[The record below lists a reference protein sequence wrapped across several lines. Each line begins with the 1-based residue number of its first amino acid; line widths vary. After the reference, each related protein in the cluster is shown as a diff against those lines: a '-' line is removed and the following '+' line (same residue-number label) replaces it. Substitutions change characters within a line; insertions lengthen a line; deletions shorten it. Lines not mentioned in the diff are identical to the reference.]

1 MNCQIAITAT
11 AMTPLFG
18 SASRITDIEFCA
30 WLGQAAPG
38 DRLEYHRGLLVVDT
52 ADSIKSPLCAVDR
65 ERLRALA
72 NAAHRAFEA
81 DLVHLVQVRLGLD
94 RFAYLAIAR
103 PKKRQRTASSPE
115 AVGAAVLSAQ
125 LLEAA

>member
-1 MNCQIAITAT
+1 MGCLSITAGI
-11 AMTPLFG
+11 TPHSGVAGPL
-18 SASRITDIEFCA
+18 TDIEFCA
-30 WLGQAAPG
+30 WLGQAVPG

-65 ERLRALA
+65 VRLNGLA
-72 NAAHRAFEA
+72 RIVHRAFELG
-81 DLVHLVQVRLGLD
+81 LVHLVQVRLGTD

-103 PKKRQRTASSPE
+103 PKKRGA
-115 AVGAAVLSAQ
+115 AAVLPAQ

>member
-1 MNCQIAITAT
+1 MNAIASFPTLHPSSTA
-11 AMTPLFG
+11 
-18 SASRITDIEFCA
+18 IEFCA

-38 DRLEYHRGLLVVDT
+38 DRLEYHRGLL
-52 ADSIKSPLCAVDR
+52 AVDVAEVVSLLPKPDR
-65 ERLRALA
+65 VRLNGLA
-72 NAAHRAFEA
+72 RIVHRAFELG
-81 DLVHLVQVRLGLD
+81 LVHLVQLRLGPD

>member
-18 SASRITDIEFCA
+18 SASRITNIEFCA

-65 ERLRALA
+65 ERLNGLA
-72 NAAHRAFEA
+72 RIVHRAFELG
-81 DLVHLVQVRLGLD
+81 LVHLVQVRLGTD

-103 PKKRQRTASSPE
+103 PKKRGA
-115 AVGAAVLSAQ
+115 AAVLPAQ